1 MSSTASG
8 NTNQTDGARVRQLS
22 DLPSPKGAMPLI
34 GNLHQLSLRT
44 FHTDL
49 ERWGRELGTPYVFRM
64 FGKQIVVLGDTN
76 HVQSISR
83 ERPHRYRRFK
93 PVEAVLTEFGANG
106 LFSAEGAAWE
116 PQRRLVMQAL
126 SIPQIRAVYPT
137 LAEITGRLHQ
147 RWLRAAREQRTVDM
161 VEEMKRYSVDVTS
174 ALAFGEDPRTLERD
188 GNVIQEHLK
197 LVMPML
203 MSRTQ
208 APFPYWHYVKL
219 PQDRRLDRAL
229 VEIHR
234 YVRQMMERARERMRD
249 EPAETPRNLIE
260 AMLAMRD
267 QPASGITDDQVA
279 ANVLTMLLAGEDTTA
294 NSLAWSTLFIA
305 TEQPLQ
311 ARLLNVARAVL
322 GDAPVCT
329 DYAKLK
335 ELDLFEAV
343 STEAGRF
350 KPVAALSSYEP
361 LEDVMMGD
369 VRVPAG
375 TFMFFLNR
383 PPMHDPNNFVNP
395 ERFDPDR
402 WLQARDPARGAHE
415 PRAYLQFGAG
425 PRVCPGRH
433 LAGVEMRAALSM
445 LVANFEV
452 TLAVDP
458 SEVEEINDFI
468 MKPSSMPINLKI
480 RSDAA

>member
-1 MSSTASG
+1 MSTTASG
-8 NTNQTDGARVRQLS
+8 NTNQTDGTQRLRQLS
-22 DLPSPKGAMPLI
+22 DLPSPKGLPLI
-34 GNLHQLSLRT
+34 GNMHQVSLRT
-44 FHTDL
+44 FHLNL

-64 FGKQIVVLGDTN
+64 LGRPIVVLGDTD
-76 HVQSISR
+76 HVQAISR

-93 PVEAVLTEFGANG
+93 PVASVLAEFGANG

-126 SIPQIRAVYPT
+126 SIPHIRAVYPT
-137 LAEITGRLHQ
+137 LADITGRLYA
-147 RWLRAAREQRTVDM
+147 RWLSAAREQRTVDM

-188 GNVIQEHLK
+188 SNVIQEHLK
-197 LVMPML
+197 LIMPML
-203 MSRTQ
+203 MSRTS

-219 PQDRRLDRAL
+219 PRDRRLDRAL

-234 YVRQMMERARERMRD
+234 YVRQTMERARERMRD
-249 EPAETPRNLIE
+249 EPSDTPRHLLE
-260 AMLAMRD
+260 AMIAMRD
-267 QPASGITDDQVA
+267 TPDSGITDDQVA
-279 ANVLTMLLAGEDTTA
+279 ANILTMLLAGEDTTA
-294 NSLAWSTLFIA
+294 NSLAWSTMFIA
-305 TEQPLQ
+305 TDQPLQ
-311 ARLLNVARAVL
+311 TRLANHARGVL
-322 GDAPVCT
+322 DGAPVCT

-343 STEAGRF
+343 CTETGRF
-350 KPVAALSSYEP
+350 KPVAALSSFEP
-361 LEDVMMGD
+361 LEDVTMGD

-383 PPMHDPNNFVNP
+383 PPMLDPSHFENPQRFEP
-395 ERFDPDR
+395 ER
-402 WLQARDPARGAHE
+402 WLHARDPARGAHE

-445 LVANFEV
+445 LAANFEV
-452 TLAVDP
+452 KLAVDP
-458 SEVEEINDFI
+458 SEIEEINDFT
-468 MKPSSMPINLKI
+468 MRPSKMPINLSI
-480 RSDAA
+480 RS

>member
-1 MSSTASG
+1 MSTTASG
-8 NTNQTDGARVRQLS
+8 DTDKTSGTRLRQLS
-22 DLPSPKGAMPLI
+22 DLPSPKGLPLI
-34 GNLHQLSLRT
+34 GNMHQVSLRT
-44 FHTDL
+44 FHLNL

-64 FGKQIVVLGDTN
+64 FGKQVVVLGDTD

-83 ERPHRYRRFK
+83 ERPQRYRRFK
-93 PVEAVLTEFGANG
+93 PIESVLAEFGANG

-137 LAEITGRLHQ
+137 LADVTGRLRA
-147 RWLRAAREQRTVDM
+147 RWLRAAQEQRTIDM

-188 GNVIQEHLK
+188 DNVIQEHLK
-197 LVMPML
+197 QIMPAL

-219 PQDRRLDRAL
+219 PGDRRLDRAL

-234 YVRQMMERARERMRD
+234 YVRQMMERARARMRD
-249 EPAETPRNLIE
+249 EPSEGPRNLLE

-267 QPASGITDDQVA
+267 TPDSGITDDQIV

-305 TEQPLQ
+305 TDQPLQ
-311 ARLLNVARAVL
+311 TRLANEARSVL
-322 GDAPVCT
+322 GDSSLCT
-329 DYAKLK
+329 EYAKLK

-343 STEAGRF
+343 CTETGRF
-350 KPVAALSSYEP
+350 KPVAALSSFEP
-361 LEDVMMGD
+361 VEDVTMGD

-383 PPMHDPNNFVNP
+383 PPMHDPSHFANP

-402 WLQARDPARGAHE
+402 WLHARDAARGAHE

-445 LVANFEV
+445 LVANFEMK
-452 TLAVDP
+452 LAVDP
-458 SEVEEINDFI
+458 SEIEEINDFI
-468 MKPSSMPINLKI
+468 MKPSKMPVTLTL
-480 RSDAA
+480 RR

>member
-1 MSSTASG
+1 MSTTASG
-8 NTNQTDGARVRQLS
+8 GTDKTSGTRLRQLS
-22 DLPSPKGAMPLI
+22 DLPSPKGLPLI
-34 GNLHQLSLRT
+34 GNVHQVSLRT
-44 FHTDL
+44 FHLNL

-64 FGKQIVVLGDTN
+64 FGRQIVVLGDTD

-83 ERPHRYRRFK
+83 ERPQRYRRFK
-93 PVEAVLTEFGANG
+93 PIETILAEFGANG

-137 LAEITGRLHQ
+137 LADITGRLRT
-147 RWLRAAREQRTVDM
+147 RWLRAAQEQRTIDM

-188 GNVIQEHLK
+188 NNVIQEHLK
-197 LVMPML
+197 QIMPML
-203 MSRTQ
+203 MSRTN
-208 APFPYWHYVKL
+208 APFAYWHYVKL
-219 PQDRRLDRAL
+219 PRDWRLDRAL

-234 YVRQMMERARERMRD
+234 YVRQMMDRARERMRD
-249 EPAETPRNLIE
+249 EPSEAPRNLLE
-260 AMLAMRD
+260 AMLTMRD
-267 QPASGITDDQVA
+267 TPDSGITDDQVA

-294 NSLAWSTLFIA
+294 NSLAWAMLFIA
-305 TEQPLQ
+305 GDQPLQ
-311 ARLLNVARAVL
+311 TRLANEARAVL
-322 GDAPVCT
+322 GDSPVCT
-329 DYAKLK
+329 EYAKLK

-343 STEAGRF
+343 CTETGRF
-350 KPVAALSSYEP
+350 KPVAALSSFEP
-361 LEDVMMGD
+361 IEDVTMGD

-383 PPMHDPNNFVNP
+383 PPMHDPGHFVNP

-402 WLQARDPARGAHE
+402 WLHARDPARGAHE

-445 LVANFEV
+445 LVANFEMK
-452 TLAVDP
+452 LAVDP
-458 SEVEEINDFI
+458 SEIEEINDFI
-468 MKPSSMPINLKI
+468 MKPSKMPVTLTI
-480 RSDAA
+480 RS